1 MKIITQNLKS
11 GSTELTRVP
20 CPSPTNG
27 QVLIQTSQTL
37 ISAGTERMLVEFGK
51 ANLVEKA
58 LQQPEKVKMVLGKL
72 KTDGLQAT
80 VETVLNKLDEPLP
93 LGYCNIGR
101 VLDIGHG
108 VSGLEIGDRVVSNG
122 YHSEAVCVPR
132 NLTAKVPERV
142 TDEEAAFTVLAAIAL
157 QGIRLVKPTLGEC
170 FVVSGLGLVGLLTVQ
185 LLRANGCRVLGLDFD
200 KDRLRMAEE
209 FGADTFDLSSGQ
221 PPLFAAERFS
231 RGRGVD
237 GVLLTVA
244 TSSDDP
250 ISHAAQMC
258 RKLGRV
264 VLVGVTGLNLSRED
278 FFKKEISLQVSA
290 SYGPGRYDPN
300 YEEKGHDYPIGYV
313 RWTEQRNFE
322 AVLDMMA
329 SGSLDVKP
337 LISHRFAFDDCEKAY
352 DLVAGSSPSLG
363 ILLEYQKNAGVIPRT
378 IELADSKKPTR
389 RINDV
394 ALGFIGAGNYASA
407 VLIPAFQ
414 KNGANLDTI
423 ISTGGL
429 NGMRLAQKYG
439 FRKAGS
445 SADEVFQDSSINA
458 VVVSTRHDSHGKFV
472 LEALASKKHV
482 FIEKPL
488 CLTRRELSAIQT
500 EFASQTEKQVL
511 MVGFNRRFSPL
522 VREMHA
528 CLKRLSA
535 PKSMIMTVNAGAI
548 PSDHWVQDR
557 EIGGGRILGEACHF
571 VDLLRHLAGAEI
583 VDADI
588 KMMDSTNNDTAT
600 LSLSFADGSIGTIN
614 YFANGHRGVA
624 KEQLDVY
631 CNGGIFQLDNF
642 RGLKAHGCSGVK
654 SRKLWRQDKGQVAC
668 AKAFLDALSGDR
680 PPPIPYDELIE
691 VQQVLLD
698 LKP

>member
-1 MKIITQNLKS
+1 MKIITQNLKN
-11 GSTELTRVP
+11 GSTDLTNIP
-20 CPSPTNG
+20 CPTPQKG
-27 QVLIQTSQTL
+27 QVLMRTSKTL

-58 LQQPEKVKMVLGKL
+58 LQQPDKVKMVLSKL
-72 KTDGLQAT
+72 RTDGLQAT
-80 VETVLNKLDEPLP
+80 VETVLNKLDAPLP
-93 LGYCNIGR
+93 LGYCNVGR
-101 VLDIGHG
+101 VLDVGNGI
-108 VSGLEIGDRVVSNG
+108 SGLEIGDRMVSNG
-122 YHSEAVCVPR
+122 YHAESVCVPI
-132 NLTAKVPERV
+132 NLTSKVPDTV
-142 TDEEAAFTVLAAIAL
+142 TDEEAAFTVLGAIAL
-157 QGIRLVKPTLGEC
+157 QGIRLAKPTLGEC

-200 KDRLRMAEE
+200 KDRLKLAEA
-209 FGADTFDLSSGQ
+209 FGAETFDLSSGQ
-221 PPLFAAERFS
+221 SPLLVAERFS

-237 GVLLTVA
+237 GVLLTAA

-264 VLVGVTGLNLSRED
+264 VLVGVTGLKLSRDD
-278 FFKKEISLQVSA
+278 FFKKEITLQVSA

-300 YEEKGHDYPIGYV
+300 YEEKGQDYPVGYV

-337 LISHRFAFDDCEKAY
+337 LISHRFAFDDCANAY
-352 DLVAGSSPSLG
+352 ELVAGSAPSLG
-363 ILLEYQKNAGVIPRT
+363 ILLEYAQNEADIPRT
-378 IELADSKKPTR
+378 IELIDNKTPTHR
-389 RINDV
+389 KND
-394 ALGFIGAGNYASA
+394 ASLGFIGAGNYASG
-407 VLIPAFQ
+407 VLIPAFR

-423 ISTGGL
+423 VSTGGL
-429 NGMRLAQKYG
+429 NGMSLAKKFG

-445 SADEVFQDSSINA
+445 SADDVLRDADIDA
-458 VVVSTRHDSHGKFV
+458 VIVSTRHDSHGKFV
-472 LEALASKKHV
+472 LDTLASGKHV

-488 CLTRRELSAIQT
+488 CLSDEELSAIQK
-500 EFASQTEKQVL
+500 AYAQNTEKRIL

-522 VREMHA
+522 VTDMHI
-528 CLKRLSA
+528 CLSQVSA

-548 PSDHWVQDR
+548 PGDHWVQDR

-571 VDLLRHLAGAEI
+571 VDLLRHLAGAKI

-588 KMMDSTNNDTAT
+588 KMMDSAHNDTAT

-614 YFANGHRGVA
+614 YFANGHRNVA
-624 KEQLDVY
+624 KEKLDVY
-631 CNGGIFQLDNF
+631 CDGRVFQLDNF
-642 RGLKAHGCSGVK
+642 RSLKAFGWSGVK

-668 AKAFLDALSGDR
+668 TKAFLDALSGDGSS
-680 PPPIPYDELIE
+680 PIPYEELIE